1 MRSRLVPAVAAAVL
15 ALLVLAAGAA
25 AKEDDAAIVIGPSG
39 TALVEPY
46 STITTVM
53 GQLAFGKAPAGP
65 FALVYVQR
73 QLVPRAPGRWY
84 PRAAVYCDAYGRCVH
99 ATQLLGSFGSGRITG
114 LYHGEPP
121 RLRSLTRGGKSLPVA
136 STLGYAIELAFGQAA
151 ASTARP
157 VPVGCTTFRA
167 GWRGAGA
174 RTRPASF
181 CIGMNGGVYARGRQY
196 PLYSGI
202 AERFAR

>member
-1 MRSRLVPAVAAAVL
+1 MRTRLVLVAVAAAAL
-15 ALLVLAAGAA
+15 ALPAGAA
-25 AKEDDAAIVIGPSG
+25 AKGDDAAIVIGPSG

-46 STITTVM
+46 STVASVM
-53 GQLAFGKAPAGP
+53 GQLAFGKAPSGP

-73 QLVPRAPGRWY
+73 QLLPRAPGRWY

-99 ATQLLGSFGSGRITG
+99 AAQLLGSFGSGRITG
-114 LYHGEPP
+114 LYHGAPP
-121 RLRSLTRGGKSLPVA
+121 RLATLSRGGKSLPVA
-136 STLGYAIELAFGQAA
+136 STLGFAIELAFGQAA

-167 GWRGAGA
+167 TWSGTGA
-174 RTRPASF
+174 RLRPSSF